1 MPTWSVGSRD
11 LCQPRTEADGKPVTE
26 SNLSLRAPAQ
36 RAACAAVGPIPTRT
50 LAAQYYSRDFTVS
63 FRSCLASSRSGSVC
77 GYAK

>member
-36 RAACAAVGPIPTRT
+36 RAADLSRLR
-50 LAAQYYSRDFTVS
+50 LAYSPGACSTDRRFGERLGGVS
-63 FRSCLASSRSGSVC
+63 HLLMC
-77 GYAK
+77 